1 VDKLQVYRDKRDPA
15 RTPEPV
21 PAAAPAP
28 SASSASSAEPGES
41 LDRGTFVIQEHHA
54 RRLHWDFRLERDG
67 VLVSWA
73 LPKGVPDDPAV
84 NHLAV
89 HTEDHPLEYG
99 GFEGE
104 IPRGEYGAGQVTI
117 WDHGRYETLKWADR
131 EVKVRLYGQRVTGG
145 FALFQTRGN
154 QWMIHRERQPLP
166 AGVRPMLAV
175 TGPAPRD
182 QENWALEMKWDGVRA
197 LAYIERGQVRLMSRT
212 ERDITVAYPELAA
225 LGAPAT
231 PFAAASRAAAPLG
244 ATPHKQLLLDG
255 EIVVFGDAGWPEFE
269 ALQPRMHVTSAAQA
283 AMLAGQSPVTYL
295 IFDLLQLDGRPL
307 FDLPYAGRRALL
319 DELALTGPYWQTPPS
334 FPGEDFS
341 AVQGVSLE
349 HHMEGVV
356 AKRLDSVYA
365 PGIRTDHWRKI
376 KNVRRQEAVVA
387 GYKPGQGNRTG
398 QVGSLLIGV
407 HDESGLIYA
416 GHVGT
421 GFSDQTLRL
430 LGDKLRPLRRAD
442 SPFDGPVPPEH
453 ARPAVW
459 VEPRLVID
467 VTFDR
472 WTRAGRMRAP
482 VYKGLRDDIDPATV
496 IREPIM
502 TDEP

>member
-1 VDKLQVYRDKRDPA
+1 MDKLRVYRDKRDPA

-21 PAAAPAP
+21 PAQNPQ
-28 SASSASSAEPGES
+28 AESGQQH
-41 LDRGTFVIQEHHA
+41 DGGTFVIQEHHA

-104 IPRGEYGAGQVTI
+104 IPRGEYGAGRVTI

-131 EVKVRLYGQRVTGG
+131 EVKVRLHGRRVTGG

-175 TGPAPRD
+175 TGPRPRD

-212 ERDITVAYPELAA
+212 ERDITVAYPELAG
-225 LGAPAT
+225 LGP
-231 PFAAASRAAAPLG
+231 

-255 EIVVFGDAGWPEFE
+255 EIVVFGDEGWPEFE

-283 AMLAGQSPVTYL
+283 AMLAGQTPVTYL

-307 FDLPYAGRRALL
+307 VDVCYADRRALL

-334 FPGEDFS
+334 FPGEDFQ
-341 AVQGVSLE
+341 AVQGVSRE

-356 AKRLDSVYA
+356 AKRQDSVYA

-421 GFSDQTLRL
+421 GFTVETLRL

-482 VYKGLRDDIDPATV
+482 VYKGLRDDIDPTTV
-496 IREPIM
+496 IREPIVIR
-502 TDEP
+502 EA

>member
-1 VDKLQVYRDKRDPA
+1 VDKLRVYRDKRDPA

-21 PAAAPAP
+21 PAQNPQAASGPKHD
-28 SASSASSAEPGES
+28 G
-41 LDRGTFVIQEHHA
+41 GTFVIQEHHA

-104 IPRGEYGAGQVTI
+104 IPHGEYGAGRVTI

-131 EVKVRLYGQRVTGG
+131 EVKVRLHGRQVTGG

-175 TGPAPRD
+175 TGPVPRD

-212 ERDITVAYPELAA
+212 ERDITVAYPELAG
-225 LGAPAT
+225 LGP
-231 PFAAASRAAAPLG
+231 

-255 EIVVFGDAGWPEFE
+255 EIVVFGDEGWPEFE

-283 AMLAGQSPVTYL
+283 AMLAGRTPVTYL

-307 FDLPYAGRRALL
+307 FDLPYADRRALL
-319 DELALTGPYWQTPPS
+319 DELALTGPYWQNPPS
-334 FPGEDFS
+334 FPGEDFQ
-341 AVQGVSLE
+341 AVQGVSRE

-421 GFSDQTLRL
+421 GFTVETLRL

-442 SPFDGPVPPEH
+442 SPFDGPVPPEY

-459 VEPRLVID
+459 VEPRLVIE

-496 IREPIM
+496 IREP
-502 TDEP
+502 

>member
-1 VDKLQVYRDKRDPA
+1 VDKLQVYRAKRDPA

-21 PAAAPAP
+21 PPEAPEAP
-28 SASSASSAEPGES
+28 EAGQ
-41 LDRGTFVIQEHHA
+41 TFVIQEHHA

-104 IPRGEYGAGQVTI
+104 IPRGEYGAGAVTI
-117 WDHGRYETLKWADR
+117 WDHGRYETEKWAAD
-131 EVKVRLYGQRVTGG
+131 EVKVRLYGRRVTGG
-145 FALFQTRGN
+145 FALFQTRGS

-166 AGVRPMLAV
+166 PALRPMLAV
-175 TGPAPRD
+175 TAAAPRD
-182 QENWALEMKWDGVRA
+182 LADWALEMKWDGVRA
-197 LAYIERGQVRLMSRT
+197 LAFIERGRVRLMSRT
-212 ERDITVAYPELAA
+212 ERDITVAYPELAG
-225 LGAPAT
+225 LGSAVA
-231 PFAAASRAAAPLG
+231 R
-244 ATPHKQLLLDG
+244 KQLLLDG
-255 EIVVFGDAGWPEFE
+255 EIVVFGADGWPEFE

-283 AMLAGQSPVTYL
+283 SLLAGQNPVTYL
-295 IFDLLQLDGRPL
+295 VFDVLALDGRPL
-307 FDLPYAGRRALL
+307 FDQKYRDRRALL
-319 DELALTGPYWQTPPS
+319 DELGLAGSFWQTPPS
-334 FPGEDFS
+334 FPGEDFQ
-341 AVQGVSLE
+341 AVQSVSVA
-349 HHMEGVV
+349 HGMEGVV
-356 AKRLDSVYA
+356 AKRLDSKYS
-365 PGIRTDHWRKI
+365 PGVRTDNWRKI

-387 GYKPGQGNRTG
+387 GWKPGQGNREG

-407 HDESGLIYA
+407 HDGSGLIYA

-421 GFSDQTLRL
+421 GFNVEALRM
-430 LGDKLRPLRRAD
+430 LGDKLGPLRRAS

-482 VYKGLRDDIDPATV
+482 VYKGLRDDIDPADV
-496 IREPIM
+496 VREP
-502 TDEP
+502 

>member
-1 VDKLQVYRDKRDPA
+1 VDRLQAYRDKRDAA

-21 PAAAPAP
+21 PAEPQAARA
-28 SASSASSAEPGES
+28 GES
-41 LDRGTFVIQEHHA
+41 PDGGAFVIQEHHA

-99 GFEGE
+99 TFEGE
-104 IPRGEYGAGQVTI
+104 IPRGEYGAGAVTI
-117 WDHGRYETLKWADR
+117 WDHGRYETLKWAPS
-131 EVKVRLYGQRVTGG
+131 EVKVMLHGQRVEGG
-145 FALFQTRGN
+145 YVLFRTRGN

-166 AGVRPMLAV
+166 TGLRPMLAV
-175 TGPAPRD
+175 TAAPPRD

-197 LAYIERGQVRLMSRT
+197 LAYIERGRVRLMSRT
-212 ERDITVAYPELAA
+212 ERDITVAYPELAR
-225 LGAPAT
+225 LGSAT
-231 PFAAASRAAAPLG
+231 
-244 ATPHKQLLLDG
+244 THKQLLLDG
-255 EIVVFGDAGWPEFE
+255 EIVVFGEGGWPEFE

-283 AMLAGQSPVTYL
+283 AMLAGQTPVTYL
-295 IFDLLQLDGRPL
+295 VFDLLQLDGRPL
-307 FDLPYAGRRALL
+307 LDMGYRDRRALL
-319 DELALTGPYWQTPPS
+319 DELELNGPYWQTPPY
-334 FPGEDFS
+334 FPGEDFE
-341 AVQGVSLE
+341 AVQAVSSQ
-349 HHMEGVV
+349 HRMEGMV
-356 AKRLDSVYA
+356 AKRLDSKYA
-365 PGIRTDHWRKI
+365 PGVRTDHWRKI
-376 KNVRRQEAVVA
+376 KNVLRQEAVVA
-387 GYKPGQGNRTG
+387 GYKPGKGNRAG

-407 HDESGLIYA
+407 NDPSGLVYA

-421 GFSDQTLRL
+421 GFSADTLRM
-430 LGDKLRPLRRAD
+430 LGDKLRPLRCAD

-472 WTRAGRMRAP
+472 WTKAGRMRAP
-482 VYKGLRDDIDPATV
+482 VYKGLRDDKDPADV
-496 IREPIM
+496 IREP
-502 TDEP
+502 

>member
-1 VDKLQVYRDKRDPA
+1 VDKLQAYRDKRDAA

-21 PAAAPAP
+21 PAEPVPAEPVPAEPVPAEPAPAQ
-28 SASSASSAEPGES
+28 SSGA
-41 LDRGTFVIQEHHA
+41 TFVIQEHHA
-54 RRLHWDFRLERDG
+54 RRRHWDFRLERDG

-73 LPKGVPDDPAV
+73 LPKGVPTDPAI

-104 IPRGEYGAGQVTI
+104 IPKGEYGAGAVTI
-117 WDHGRYETLKWADR
+117 WDHGTYETEKWTPG
-131 EVKVRLYGQRVTGG
+131 EVKVRLHGRRVTAG

-154 QWMIHRERQPLP
+154 QWMIHRERLPLP
-166 AGVRPMLAV
+166 AVIRPMLALTAAV
-175 TGPAPRD
+175 PHDRQD
-182 QENWALEMKWDGVRA
+182 WALEMKWDGVRA
-197 LAYIERGQVRLMSRT
+197 LAFIERGRVRLMSRT
-212 ERDITVAYPELAA
+212 ERDITVAYPELAG
-225 LGAPAT
+225 LGA
-231 PFAAASRAAAPLG
+231 

-255 EIVVFGDAGWPEFE
+255 EIVVFGDDGWPEFE
-269 ALQPRMHVTSAAQA
+269 ALQPRMHVANAAQA
-283 AMLAGQSPVTYL
+283 ALLAGQTPVTYL

-307 FDLPYAGRRALL
+307 FDLAYDERRALL
-319 DELALTGPYWQTPPS
+319 DELALAGPFWQTPPS
-334 FPGEDFS
+334 FPGEDFE
-341 AVQGVSLE
+341 AVQAVSAG
-349 HHMEGVV
+349 HGMEGVV
-356 AKRLDSVYA
+356 AKRLDSKYV
-365 PGIRTDHWRKI
+365 PGIRTDHWRKL
-376 KNVRRQEAVVA
+376 KNVRRQEAVIA

-407 HDESGLIYA
+407 NDDSGLIYA

-421 GFSDQTLRL
+421 GFTVETLRM
-430 LGDKLRPLRRAD
+430 LGAKLRPLRRAD

-459 VEPRLVID
+459 VEPRLVIE

-482 VYKGLRDDIDPATV
+482 VYRGLRDDIDPADV
-496 IREPIM
+496 VREP
-502 TDEP
+502 

>member
-1 VDKLQVYRDKRDPA
+1 
-15 RTPEPV
+15 
-21 PAAAPAP
+21 
-28 SASSASSAEPGES
+28 
-41 LDRGTFVIQEHHA
+41 
-54 RRLHWDFRLERDG
+54 
-67 VLVSWA
+67 
-73 LPKGVPDDPAV
+73 
-84 NHLAV
+84 
-89 HTEDHPLEYG
+89 
-99 GFEGE
+99 
-104 IPRGEYGAGQVTI
+104 
-117 WDHGRYETLKWADR
+117 
-131 EVKVRLYGQRVTGG
+131 
-145 FALFQTRGN
+145 
-154 QWMIHRERQPLP
+154 M
-166 AGVRPMLAV
+166 
-175 TGPAPRD
+175 
-182 QENWALEMKWDGVRA
+182 
-197 LAYIERGQVRLMSRT
+197 
-212 ERDITVAYPELAA
+212 
-225 LGAPAT
+225 
-231 PFAAASRAAAPLG
+231 
-244 ATPHKQLLLDG
+244 
-255 EIVVFGDAGWPEFE
+255 FGDEGWPEFE

-283 AMLAGQSPVTYL
+283 ALLAGQTPVTYL

-307 FDLPYAGRRALL
+307 FDLPYAERRAML
-319 DELALTGPYWQTPPS
+319 DELALNGPYWQTPPS

-496 IREPIM
+496 IREPTM

>member
-1 VDKLQVYRDKRDPA
+1 VDKLRVYRDKRDPA

-21 PAAAPAP
+21 PAQNPQAASGPKHD
-28 SASSASSAEPGES
+28 G
-41 LDRGTFVIQEHHA
+41 GTFVIQEHHA

-104 IPRGEYGAGQVTI
+104 VPHGEYGAGRVTI

-131 EVKVRLYGQRVTGG
+131 EVKVRLHGRQVTGG

-175 TGPAPRD
+175 TGPVPRD

-212 ERDITVAYPELAA
+212 ERDITVAYPELAG
-225 LGAPAT
+225 LGP
-231 PFAAASRAAAPLG
+231 

-255 EIVVFGDAGWPEFE
+255 EIVVFGDEGWPEFE

-283 AMLAGQSPVTYL
+283 AMLAGRTPVTYL

-307 FDLPYAGRRALL
+307 FDLPYADRRALL

-334 FPGEDFS
+334 FPGEDFQ
-341 AVQGVSLE
+341 AVQGVSRE

-421 GFSDQTLRL
+421 GFTVETLRL

-442 SPFDGPVPPEH
+442 SPFDGPVPPEY

-459 VEPRLVID
+459 VEPRLVIE

-496 IREPIM
+496 IREP
-502 TDEP
+502 

>member
-1 VDKLQVYRDKRDPA
+1 VDKLRVYRDKRDPA

-21 PAAAPAP
+21 PAQNPQAASGPKHD
-28 SASSASSAEPGES
+28 G
-41 LDRGTFVIQEHHA
+41 GTFVIQEHHA

-104 IPRGEYGAGQVTI
+104 VPHGEYGAGRVTI

-131 EVKVRLYGQRVTGG
+131 EVKVRLHGRQVTGG

-175 TGPAPRD
+175 TGPVPRD

-212 ERDITVAYPELAA
+212 ERDITVAYPELAG
-225 LGAPAT
+225 LGP
-231 PFAAASRAAAPLG
+231 

-255 EIVVFGDAGWPEFE
+255 EIVVFGDEGWPEFE
-269 ALQPRMHVTSAAQA
+269 ALQPRMHVTSASQA
-283 AMLAGQSPVTYL
+283 AMLAGRTPVTYL

-307 FDLPYAGRRALL
+307 FDLPYADRRALL
-319 DELALTGPYWQTPPS
+319 DELALTGPYWQNPPS
-334 FPGEDFS
+334 FPGEDFQ
-341 AVQGVSLE
+341 AVQGVSRE

-421 GFSDQTLRL
+421 GFTVETLRL
-430 LGDKLRPLRRAD
+430 LGDKLGPLRRAD
-442 SPFDGPVPPEH
+442 SPFDGPVPPEY

-459 VEPRLVID
+459 VEPRLVIE

-496 IREPIM
+496 IREP
-502 TDEP
+502 

>member
-1 VDKLQVYRDKRDPA
+1 VDKLRVYRDKRDPA

-21 PAAAPAP
+21 PAVG
-28 SASSASSAEPGES
+28 PGES
-41 LDRGTFVIQEHHA
+41 PAGHDDDGGGSFVIQEHHA
-54 RRLHWDFRLERDG
+54 RRLHWDLRLERDG

-73 LPKGVPDDPAV
+73 LPKGIPDDPAV

-104 IPRGEYGAGQVTI
+104 IPRGEYGAGTMTI
-117 WDHGRYETLKWADR
+117 WDHGRYETLKWAAN
-131 EVKVRLYGQRVTGG
+131 EVKVRLSGHRVAGG

-154 QWMIHRERQPLP
+154 QWMIHRERLPLP
-166 AGVRPMLAV
+166 AGLRPMLAV
-175 TGPAPRD
+175 TGVVPRD
-182 QENWALEMKWDGVRA
+182 LGNWALEMKWDGVRA

-212 ERDITVAYPELAA
+212 ERDITVAYPELAR
-225 LGAPAT
+225 LGN
-231 PFAAASRAAAPLG
+231 ASGR
-244 ATPHKQLLLDG
+244 KQLLLDG
-255 EIVVFGDAGWPEFE
+255 EIVVFGDGGWPEFE

-283 AMLAGQSPVTYL
+283 AMLAGQTPVTYL
-295 IFDLLQLDGRPL
+295 IFDVLQLDGRPVV
-307 FDLPYAGRRALL
+307 DLPYAGRRALL
-319 DELALTGPYWQTPPS
+319 EELALAGPYWQTPPS
-334 FPGEDFS
+334 FPGEDFA

-349 HHMEGVV
+349 HQMEGVV
-356 AKRLDSVYA
+356 AKRLDSVYT
-365 PGIRTDHWRKI
+365 PGVRTDHWRKL
-376 KNVRRQEAVVA
+376 KNVQRQEVVVA

-421 GFSDQTLRL
+421 GFSADTLRM

-459 VEPRLVID
+459 VEPDLVID

-482 VYKGLRDDIDPATV
+482 VYKGLRDDIDPGAV
-496 IREPIM
+496 IREP
-502 TDEP
+502 EHP